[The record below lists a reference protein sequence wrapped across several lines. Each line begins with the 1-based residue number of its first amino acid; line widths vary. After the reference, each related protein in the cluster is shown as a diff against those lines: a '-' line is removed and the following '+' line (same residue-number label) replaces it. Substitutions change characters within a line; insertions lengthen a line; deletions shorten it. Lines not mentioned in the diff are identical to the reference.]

1 MTFNRVLRNRMAQK
15 ETSWGCVDE
24 GVILKYRECIFE
36 TSYSDRSVQS
46 LGIKSLEM
54 E

>member
-1 MTFNRVLRNRMAQK
+1 MTLSRVWRNRMAQK
-15 ETSWGCVDE
+15 ETSWGCMDE
-24 GVILKYRECIFE
+24 GVILKYRECIVE
-36 TSYSDRSVQS
+36 TSYSDRSVLS